1 MVPRTFPGGGSMAIE
16 IKHLR
21 KDYANVSPLKDVNAV
36 IDKGEIISIIG
47 PSGTGKST
55 LLRCINRLETPT
67 SGSIIVDGTD
77 IVSKNCSLPKLR
89 RKIGMVFQSFN
100 LFEHKT
106 VLENVAMGIH
116 DLQKKDWN
124 TAKEEAISLLKRV
137 GLEDKTGSYPDELS
151 GGQKQRVAIAR
162 ALAMKPEIMLFD
174 EPTSALDPSMISEV
188 LDIIRSIAAD
198 GMTMII
204 VTHEMR
210 FARNISTRIF
220 YMDEGEIYEDGT
232 PDQIFNHPRRE
243 KTKAF
248 IMRIRTWT
256 WKVSMSGYDDEA
268 MRASL
273 QAFCQQQYLAG
284 RLVNKIELVLEELL
298 TAIMNI
304 PDMQPDSEIVL
315 TITTAEEASGV
326 QLTIE
331 SPDLPRDLMSC
342 IEDPYS
348 RRILETYTE
357 PCCTEAEGKVE
368 FTIQPEWR

>member
-1 MVPRTFPGGGSMAIE
+1 MNPLTSPGGGSMAIE

-21 KDYANVSPLKDVNAV
+21 KDYADVSPLKDVNAV
-36 IDKGEIISIIG
+36 IHKGEIISVIG

-77 IVSKNCSLPKLR
+77 VASKDCSLPKLR

-124 TAKEEAISLLKRV
+124 TARAEAISFLKRV
-137 GLEDKTGSYPDELS
+137 GLEDKKDSYPDELS
-151 GGQKQRVAIAR
+151 GGQQQRVAIAR

-174 EPTSALDPSMISEV
+174 EPTSALDPTMVSEV

-210 FARNISTRIF
+210 FARNISSRIF
-220 YMDEGEIYEDGT
+220 YMDEGEIYEEGT
-232 PDQIFNHPRRE
+232 PEQIFNHPRRE

-256 WKVSMSGYDDEA
+256 WKVSMSGYDDES

-273 QAFCQQQYLAG
+273 QAFCHQQYLARG
-284 RLVNKIELVLEELL
+284 LVNKIELALEELL
-298 TAIMNI
+298 AAILNN

-326 QLTIE
+326 HLTIA

-342 IEDPYS
+342 IKDPYS
-348 RRILETYTE
+348 RRILDAYTTS
-357 PCCTEAEGKVE
+357 CCTEAEGKAE
-368 FTIQPEWR
+368 FTVHTGRR